1 MPTTDDSI
9 TIPVEADYSG
19 FQNAI
24 GDMSKQSR
32 QFAQVFGSTMRS
44 AVTSGQSFEDTLKS
58 LALRLSSLALKSG
71 LKPLESLAGN
81 IFEQVLGGIASSFG
95 KGGAASQSVV
105 PFARGGVI
113 SQPSY
118 FSMGAQVGLMGEA
131 GAEAVLP
138 LARGSDGRL
147 GVRASGQGTT
157 PAVNV
162 TFNVSTP
169 DVAGFRKSEA
179 RLTAMLARTVG
190 RGQRS
195 L

>member
-71 LKPLESLAGN
+71 LKPLESLVGN
-81 IFEQVLGGIASSFG
+81 IFEQALGGIASGFA

-157 PAVNV
+157 PAVSV

-169 DVAGFRKSEA
+169 DVVGFRKSEA